1 VAFLAAIII
10 LWETV
15 FRLGIWPDFMFP
27 GPLQVVQTLIRGFS
41 EGNYVP
47 ALLNS
52 LRRLFIGYF
61 FAVVLGM
68 IIGVLM
74 GRFKSLEETLGTVIL
89 PLQSVPSVVWLP
101 LALLWFSMGESAM
114 IFVVVIGGLWNM
126 IMSTTAGIKGVD
138 PVLIQCGRN
147 LGFGGGKIFTKV
159 ILPAAIPSMIT
170 GMRLAWAFCWRALMA
185 AEIIGT
191 GQGLGQV
198 LMWGRDM
205 GNMSTVMAVMFII
218 AATGMI
224 SDGFVFKRLEDKV
237 YRQWGLM

>member
-1 VAFLAAIII
+1 
-10 LWETV
+10 
-15 FRLGIWPDFMFP
+15 MFP
-27 GPLQVVQTLIRGFS
+27 GPMQVVQALIRGFT

-61 FAVVLGM
+61 IAVMLGM

-74 GRFKSLEETLGTVIL
+74 GRFKTLDEILGVIIL
-89 PLQSVPSVVWLP
+89 PMQSVPSVVWLP
-101 LALLWFSMGESAM
+101 LALLWFSMGEAAM

-159 ILPAAIPSMIT
+159 ILPASVPSMIT

-205 GNMSTVMAVMFII
+205 GNMSTVMAVMVII

-224 SDGFVFKRLEDKV
+224 SDGFVFKRLENKV
-237 YRQWGLM
+237 YRQWGLL